1 MMTQSLG
8 MTMTERPP
16 FSSGIGSDEELER
29 TLTDVLQPPPLD
41 SQALERIR
49 VAVENEWRTSTAL
62 RRRSRAIR
70 RWRWAS
76 LAAAVLVIA
85 LTTTWF
91 AKHTAE
97 PAVFGS
103 ISRSDGNGID
113 VNFASIRRRTLHVGD
128 PLRAGDRVRPRGP
141 MLVLLASGG
150 SLRIAADSAVD
161 ITSAAEIRLEH
172 GKIYV
177 DKPPAPAASER
188 LNVWTHAGM
197 IEHVGTGFEVL
208 SDAAGV
214 RIRVREGRI
223 RLRDTSGAAGSSNV
237 VLADAGT
244 ELLAVPGGGILQRP
258 VATYGA
264 DWLWIASLAPTY
276 EIEGQPLLD
285 FLQWVSR
292 ELGRRLE
299 FGDSHAREVAARTIL
314 HGSIRDHAP
323 LDALANVLAT
333 TSLRYEILDDT
344 IRVNSDR

>member
-1 MMTQSLG
+1 MMAKSLR
-8 MTMTERPP
+8 TTAMTERQP
-16 FSSGIGSDEELER
+16 FSSDTGSDKELDR
-29 TLTDVLQPPPLD
+29 ALKDVLRTPPLD

-49 VAVENEWRTSTAL
+49 VAVEKEWRASTTL
-62 RRRSRAIR
+62 HRRSHAIR

-91 AKHTAE
+91 ANRAGG

-103 ISRSDGNGID
+103 IARSDGNGID
-113 VNFASIRRRTLHVGD
+113 VRHVGD
-128 PLRAGDRVRPRGP
+128 PLRAGDTVRAHGP
-141 MLVLLASGG
+141 MLVLLAAGG
-150 SLRIAADSAVD
+150 SVRIAADSTVG
-161 ITSAAEIRLEH
+161 ITSATEIRLER

-177 DKPPAPAASER
+177 DLPPLPAASAR

-208 SDAAGV
+208 SDDTSV

-223 RLRDTSGAAGSSNV
+223 RLRAVPGAAGNSNV
-237 VLADAGT
+237 VLAAAGT
-244 ELLAVPGGGILQRP
+244 ELLAVSGDGIVRRP
-258 VATYGA
+258 VATYGS
-264 DWLWIASLAPTY
+264 DWLWVASLAPTY
-276 EIEGQPLLD
+276 EIEGQPLMN

-299 FGDSHAREVAARTIL
+299 FGDSDARDIAARTIL
-314 HGSIRDHAP
+314 HGSIRDHDP

-333 TSLRYEILDDT
+333 TSLRYEILGDA

>member
-8 MTMTERPP
+8 PTMTERQP
-16 FSSGIGSDEELER
+16 FSGDTGSDKELDR
-29 TLTDVLQPPPLD
+29 TLTDVLQAPPLD

-49 VAVENEWRTSTAL
+49 VAVENEWRTSTAS
-62 RRRSRAIR
+62 RRRSRVIR

-76 LAAAVLVIA
+76 LGAAVVVIA
-85 LTTTWF
+85 LTTAWF
-91 AKHTAE
+91 ARPTGE

-103 ISRSDGNGID
+103 ISRSDGNGIE
-113 VNFASIRRRTLHVGD
+113 VNFASFRHRAARIGD
-128 PLRAGDRVRPRGP
+128 PLRVGDRVRARGP
-141 MLVLLASGG
+141 MLVLLAAGG
-150 SLRIAADSAVD
+150 SLRIAAESAVD
-161 ITSAAEIRLEH
+161 ITSAAEIRLER

-208 SDAAGV
+208 SDDAGV
-214 RIRVREGRI
+214 RIRVREGRV
-223 RLRDTSGAAGSSNV
+223 RLRDVSGAGNPRV
-237 VLADAGT
+237 VFADAGT
-244 ELLAVPGGGILQRP
+244 ELLVVSGSGIRQRP
-258 VATYGA
+258 VATYGN
-264 DWLWIASLAPTY
+264 DWLWVASLAPAY
-276 EIEGQPLLD
+276 DIEGQQLLS

-299 FGDSHAREVAARTIL
+299 FGDSAARDIAARTIL
-314 HGSIRDHAP
+314 HGSIRERTP

-333 TSLRYEILDDT
+333 TSLRYEILGDA

>member
-1 MMTQSLG
+1 M
-8 MTMTERPP
+8 
-16 FSSGIGSDEELER
+16 
-29 TLTDVLQPPPLD
+29 
-41 SQALERIR
+41 
-49 VAVENEWRTSTAL
+49 AL

-70 RWRWAS
+70 RRRWAS
-76 LAAAVLVIA
+76 LGAAVVVIA
-85 LTTTWF
+85 LTMTWF
-91 AKHTAE
+91 AKQNGE
-97 PAVFGS
+97 QAVFGS

-113 VNFASIRRRTLHVGD
+113 VTFASFRRRTLHVGD
-128 PLRAGDRVRPRGP
+128 PLRAGDSVRARSP
-141 MLVLLASGG
+141 MLVLLAAGG

-161 ITSAAEIRLEH
+161 ITSAAEIRLEG

-188 LNVWTHAGM
+188 LNVWTRAGM

-208 SDAAGV
+208 SDTAGV

-223 RLRDTSGAAGSSNV
+223 RLRDVSGVAGSSNAV
-237 VLADAGT
+237 FADAGT
-244 ELLAVPGGGILQRP
+244 ELLAVPGGGIFRRP
-258 VATYGA
+258 VATYGR
-264 DWLWIASLAPTY
+264 DWLWVASLAPAF
-276 EIEGQPLLD
+276 EIEGQPLLN

-299 FGDSHAREVAARTIL
+299 FGDAHARDVAARTIL

>member
-1 MMTQSLG
+1 
-8 MTMTERPP
+8 MTERQP
-16 FSSGIGSDEELER
+16 FSSDTGSDKDLER
-29 TLTDVLQPPPLD
+29 TLTDVLRAPPLD
-41 SQALERIR
+41 SQAMERIR

-76 LAAAVLVIA
+76 LGAAVVVIA

-91 AKHTAE
+91 ARQNGE
-97 PAVFGS
+97 QPVFGS

-113 VNFASIRRRTLHVGD
+113 VTFASIHRRTLHVGD
-128 PLRAGDRVRPRGP
+128 SLRAGDRVRARSP
-141 MLVLLASGG
+141 MLVLLAAGG

-161 ITSAAEIRLEH
+161 ITSAAEIRLEG

-188 LNVWTHAGM
+188 LNVWTRAGM

-208 SDAAGV
+208 SDTAGV

-223 RLRDTSGAAGSSNV
+223 RLRDVSGAAGSSNAV
-237 VLADAGT
+237 FADAGT
-244 ELLAVPGGGILQRP
+244 ELLAVPGGGIFRRP
-258 VATYGA
+258 VATYGS
-264 DWLWIASLAPTY
+264 DWLWVASLAPTF
-276 EIEGQPLLD
+276 EIEGQPLLN

-292 ELGRRLE
+292 ELGRHLE
-299 FGDSHAREVAARTIL
+299 FGDSHARDVAARTIL

>member
-1 MMTQSLG
+1 
-8 MTMTERPP
+8 MTERQP
-16 FSSGIGSDEELER
+16 SDTGSEKELDR
-29 TLTDVLQPPPLD
+29 ALTDVLRTQPLD

-49 VAVENEWRTSTAL
+49 AVVENEWRASTAL
-62 RRRSRAIR
+62 HRRSRALR
-70 RWRWAS
+70 RWGWAS
-76 LAAAVLVIA
+76 LSAAVVVIA

-91 AKHTAE
+91 AKHARE

-103 ISRSDGNGID
+103 ITRSDGNGID
-113 VNFASIRRRTLHVGD
+113 VRHVGD
-128 PLRAGDRVRPRGP
+128 PLRAGDTVSAHAP
-141 MLVLLASGG
+141 MLVSVAAGGG
-150 SLRIAADSAVD
+150 SLRIAADSTVD
-161 ITSAAEIRLEH
+161 ITSATEIRLER

-177 DKPPAPAASER
+177 DLPPAPAPVR

-208 SDAAGV
+208 SDDDGV

-223 RLRDTSGAAGSSNV
+223 RLSAVSRATGTSNV

-244 ELLAVPGGGILQRP
+244 ELLAASGGGVVQRP
-258 VATYGA
+258 VPTFGS
-264 DWLWIASLAPTY
+264 DWLWVASLAPTY
-276 EIEGQPLLD
+276 EIEGQPLLN

-299 FGDSHAREVAARTIL
+299 FGDSEARDIAARTIL
-314 HGSIRDHAP
+314 HGSIRDHEP

-333 TSLRYEILDDT
+333 TSLRYEILGDT